1 MEIKYYGANCL
12 RLADKKVSITIND
25 EFKKHG
31 LKGVT
36 KSNDICIFTDTG
48 NNECAGRFIIHG
60 PGEYEISGVSV
71 KGIAAKSMI
80 NKDDTSVVIYRIEY
94 NGSILGVIG
103 NIYPELNDDQLES
116 LGIVDVLFIPVG
128 GNGYTVDAHGA
139 VQLIKLIEP
148 KIVIPTHYQE
158 SGVKYEVPQAEL
170 DVFLKEL
177 GVTEHTTQDSLKL
190 KDIDLT
196 GSARLVVLK
205 RAIS

>member
-48 NNECAGRFIIHG
+48 NKECAGRFIING

-80 NKDDTSVVIYRIEY
+80 NKDDTSVVIY
-94 NGSILGVIG
+94 
-103 NIYPELNDDQLES
+103 IYPELNDDQLES